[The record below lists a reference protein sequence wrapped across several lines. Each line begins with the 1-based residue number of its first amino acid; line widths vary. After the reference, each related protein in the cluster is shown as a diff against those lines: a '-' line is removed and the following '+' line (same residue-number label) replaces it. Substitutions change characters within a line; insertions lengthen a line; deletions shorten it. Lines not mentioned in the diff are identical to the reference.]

1 MALLTLCQQTCLSFP
16 SETQGTGAELG
27 MGREFGSHRL
37 SESISNRP
45 ISSFE
50 NTAFSL

>member
-1 MALLTLCQQTCLSFP
+1 MT
-16 SETQGTGAELG
+16 GTGAELG
-27 MGREFGSHRL
+27 MAGEFGSHRL
-37 SESISNRP
+37 NDSNRP